1 MIKDYIKKYEGCSII
16 VSVLMICL
24 SLFLMFKPL
33 ESLEVFTVIFA
44 IIILLSGLGYLISY
58 FTISKES
65 RLFSI
70 DLLLGLVTI
79 ISGIMLLVYNK
90 DVINVFPIILGIW
103 IIISNLFKLQLSINL
118 SLFLDNTYLG
128 LVLITILMII
138 FGLLLIINPFA
149 SFMTITVTAGILL
162 LITEVINLIES
173 IYVIIKLN
181 KVKDLSFT
189 ITR

>member
-1 MIKDYIKKYEGCSII
+1 M
-16 VSVLMICL
+16 
-24 SLFLMFKPL
+24 
-33 ESLEVFTVIFA
+33 
-44 IIILLSGLGYLISY
+44 
-58 FTISKES
+58 
-65 RLFSI
+65 
-70 DLLLGLVTI
+70 LGLVTI
-79 ISGIMLLVYNK
+79 ISGIMLLVYKK

-118 SLFLDNTYLG
+118 SLFLDNAYLG
-128 LVLITILMII
+128 LVLITILMIV

-149 SFMTITVTAGILL
+149 SFMTITVTAGTLL

>member
-1 MIKDYIKKYEGCSII
+1 MIKDYIKKYEGCSIV

-79 ISGIMLLVYNK
+79 ISGIMLLVYKK
-90 DVINVFPIILGIW
+90 DVINIFPIILGIW

-118 SLFLDNTYLG
+118 SLFLDNAYLG
-128 LVLITILMII
+128 PVLITILMIA

-149 SFMTITVTAGILL
+149 SFMTITVTAGTLL

>member
-1 MIKDYIKKYEGCSII
+1 MIKDYVKKYEGCSIV

-24 SLFLMFKPL
+24 SLFLVFKPL

-79 ISGIMLLVYNK
+79 ISGIMLLVYKK
-90 DVINVFPIILGIW
+90 DVISIFPVILGIW

-149 SFMTITVTAGILL
+149 SFMTITVTVGTLL
-162 LITEVINLIES
+162 LITEVVNLIES

>member
-16 VSVLMICL
+16 VSILMICL

-79 ISGIMLLVYNK
+79 ISGIMLLVYKK

-118 SLFLDNTYLG
+118 SLFLDNAYLG
-128 LVLITILMII
+128 LVLITILMIV

-149 SFMTITVTAGILL
+149 SFKTITVTAGTLL

>member
-16 VSVLMICL
+16 VSILMICL

-79 ISGIMLLVYNK
+79 ISGIMLLVYKK

-118 SLFLDNTYLG
+118 SLFLDNAYLG
-128 LVLITILMII
+128 LVLITILMIV

-149 SFMTITVTAGILL
+149 SFMTITVTAGTLL

-173 IYVIIKLN
+173 IYIIIKLN

>member
-1 MIKDYIKKYEGCSII
+1 MVKDYIKKYEGCSIV

-44 IIILLSGLGYLISY
+44 IIILLSGLGYLVSY

-70 DLLLGLVTI
+70 DLLLGLATI
-79 ISGIMLLVYNK
+79 ISGIMLLVYKK
-90 DVINVFPIILGIW
+90 DVINIFPVILGIW

-149 SFMTITVTAGILL
+149 SFMTITVTAGTLL
-162 LITEVINLIES
+162 LITEVVNLIES

>member
-1 MIKDYIKKYEGCSII
+1 MVKDYIKKYEGCSIV

-44 IIILLSGLGYLISY
+44 IIILLSGLGYLVSY

-70 DLLLGLVTI
+70 DLLLGLATI
-79 ISGIMLLVYNK
+79 ISGIMLLVYKK
-90 DVINVFPIILGIW
+90 DVINIFPVILGIW

-149 SFMTITVTAGILL
+149 SFMTITLTAGILL
-162 LITEVINLIES
+162 LITEVVNLIES

>member
-1 MIKDYIKKYEGCSII
+1 MIKDYIKKYEGCSIV

-149 SFMTITVTAGILL
+149 SFMTITVTAGTLL

>member
-1 MIKDYIKKYEGCSII
+1 MIKDYIKKYESCSIV

-70 DLLLGLVTI
+70 DLLLGLATI
-79 ISGIMLLVYNK
+79 ISGIMLLVYKK

-118 SLFLDNTYLG
+118 SLFLDNAYLG
-128 LVLITILMII
+128 LVLITILMIV

-149 SFMTITVTAGILL
+149 SFMTITVTAGTLL
-162 LITEVINLIES
+162 LITEVVNLIES

>member
-16 VSVLMICL
+16 VSILMICL

-79 ISGIMLLVYNK
+79 ISGIMLILYKK

-118 SLFLDNTYLG
+118 SLFLDNAYLG
-128 LVLITILMII
+128 LVLITILMIV

-149 SFMTITVTAGILL
+149 SFMTITVTAGTLL

-181 KVKDLSFT
+181 KVKDLSFA

>member
-1 MIKDYIKKYEGCSII
+1 MIKDYIKKYEGCSIV

-79 ISGIMLLVYNK
+79 ISGIMLLVYKK
-90 DVINVFPIILGIW
+90 DVISIFPVILGIW

-149 SFMTITVTAGILL
+149 SFMTITVTAGTLL
-162 LITEVINLIES
+162 LITEVVNLIES

>member
-1 MIKDYIKKYEGCSII
+1 MIKDYIKKYEGCSIV
-16 VSVLMICL
+16 VSILMICL

-44 IIILLSGLGYLISY
+44 IIILLSGLGYLMSY

-65 RLFSI
+65 RLFSV
-70 DLLLGLVTI
+70 DLLFGLVTI
-79 ISGIMLLVYNK
+79 ISGIMLVVYKK
-90 DVINVFPIILGIW
+90 DMINIFPVILGIW
-103 IIISNLFKLQLSINL
+103 IITSNLFKLQLSINL
-118 SLFLDNTYLG
+118 SLFFDNTYLG
-128 LVLITILMII
+128 FVLITILMII
-138 FGLLLIINPFA
+138 FGLLLIVNPFA
-149 SFMTITVTAGILL
+149 SFMTITVTAGTLL
-162 LITEVINLIES
+162 LITEVVNLIES

>member
-16 VSVLMICL
+16 VSILMICL

-79 ISGIMLLVYNK
+79 ISGIMLLVYKK

-118 SLFLDNTYLG
+118 SLFLDNAYLG
-128 LVLITILMII
+128 LVLIAILMIV

-149 SFMTITVTAGILL
+149 SFMTITVTAGTLL

>member
-16 VSVLMICL
+16 VSILMICL

-70 DLLLGLVTI
+70 DLLLGLATI
-79 ISGIMLLVYNK
+79 ISGIMLLVYKK

-118 SLFLDNTYLG
+118 SLFLDNAYLG
-128 LVLITILMII
+128 LVLITILMIV

-149 SFMTITVTAGILL
+149 SFMTITVTAGTLL

>member
-1 MIKDYIKKYEGCSII
+1 MVKDYIKKYEGCSIV

-44 IIILLSGLGYLISY
+44 IIILLSGLGYLVSY

-70 DLLLGLVTI
+70 DLLLGLATI
-79 ISGIMLLVYNK
+79 ISGIMLLVYKK
-90 DVINVFPIILGIW
+90 DVINIFPVILGIW

-138 FGLLLIINPFA
+138 FGLLLIINPVA

-162 LITEVINLIES
+162 LITEVVNLIES

>member
-1 MIKDYIKKYEGCSII
+1 MVKDYIKKYEGCSIV
-16 VSVLMICL
+16 VSILMICL

-33 ESLEVFTVIFA
+33 ESLEVFIVIFA
-44 IIILLSGLGYLISY
+44 IIILLSGLGYLVSY

-70 DLLLGLVTI
+70 DLLLGLATI
-79 ISGIMLLVYNK
+79 ISGIMLLVYKK
-90 DVINVFPIILGIW
+90 DVINIFPVILGIW

-118 SLFLDNTYLG
+118 SLFFDNTYLG
-128 LVLITILMII
+128 FVLITILMII

-149 SFMTITVTAGILL
+149 SFMTITVTAGTLL
-162 LITEVINLIES
+162 LITEVVNLIES